1 MKVRDN
7 WGISNSR
14 YLVRQ
19 TKGHRSAARHMY
31 DIVNGNTIGDSRCQV
46 IISGIQTTSGDE
58 AQSENNENWD
68 GASIGSEDDA
78 IEDSPLPPVN
88 IGSIA
93 IEDLLHLP
101 LRRRIAIFD
110 EWVELVVEMI
120 HDKLRT
126 ISTQFQRNEEHIQAI
141 QAEANG
147 ELVKRMKIV
156 GFTTS
161 GAAKYHHLLSAVGT
175 GSGWPMT
182 RIGHTHAFVQIDPD
196 VLIVEEAA
204 EVLEGHVLA
213 ALTPGLRHLVMIG

>member
-1 MKVRDN
+1 
-7 WGISNSR
+7 
-14 YLVRQ
+14 
-19 TKGHRSAARHMY
+19 MY

-78 IEDSPLPPVN
+78 IEDSSLPPES

-126 ISTQFQRNEEHIQAI
+126 ISTQFQRNEEHIQDI

-175 GSGWPMT
+175 GSSLTTTSTSMIT
-182 RIGHTHAFVQIDPD
+182 FVIVQIDPD